1 MNFGY
6 VKDTAGISKPINLDD
21 ILMVD
26 VTSNSIIV
34 RYDLK
39 SSSYDRILD
48 KAAFYIGF
56 NNPLNISPD
65 QIRSQF
71 YSWCKNAWN
80 SAKTTR
86 NLLNTAIPHLEVST
100 AGLINGNDTRSGS
113 FTSATDQTDACAQGG
128 SADCIVESTAETP
141 PVGTL
146 ILAKPSQKELI
157 SLSDGSYSLTIGS
170 TSYFIT
176 VDGSRIASIVVCPF
190 ALDFLFDP
198 NQQADGV
205 VDDANYFTL
214 AYKNPPNGN
223 GLSDYYG
230 APSAGQT
237 FNSLSIDQVFTGVSD
252 QLYQVPFGAWG
263 CSGYLKTSNDA
274 TWPSGL
280 IVNGYLGASDGLGQ
294 LPVFGVKLNS
304 ANADW
309 NGAQLWVSDDYY
321 ITGDIQQATWQ
332 KFDRDYWGSGF
343 SHFGNGTFF
352 PNDFYT
358 TSSLLFSYDISDAI
372 DFDAGGRVFL
382 PAATSINGNITFNQV
397 EQAILN
403 QDGTFYRPE
412 TCDGSN

>member
-39 SSSYDRILD
+39 ASYDRILD

-71 YSWCKNAWN
+71 YSWFKNACN
-80 SAKTTR
+80 SAKATR
-86 NLLNTAIPHLEVST
+86 TLLNTAIPHLEVST
-100 AGLINGNDTRSGS
+100 AGLISGSDTRLGR
-113 FTSATDQTDACAQGG
+113 FASATGQTEACAQGG
-128 SADCIVESTAETP
+128 SADCVVESTAETP

-146 ILAKPSQKELI
+146 ILAKPSPSELRSI
-157 SLSDGSYSLTIGS
+157 SDGSYSLTIGQ

-198 NQQADGV
+198 NQQANGV

-214 AYKNPPNGN
+214 AYKNYRYGD

-237 FNSLSIDQVFTGVSD
+237 FNDWGIDQVFTGVND
-252 QLYQVPFGAWG
+252 QLWDVPAEPWG

-304 ANADW
+304 ASADW
-309 NGAQLWVSDDYY
+309 SGAQLWVSDDYY
-321 ITGDIQQATWQ
+321 ITGDMSQATWQ

-343 SHFGNGTFF
+343 SHFGNGTFLPYDLF
-352 PNDFYT
+352 VLED
-358 TSSLLFSYDISDAI
+358 LLFSYDISDAI
-372 DFDAGGRVFL
+372 DFTKGGRVFL

-397 EQAILN
+397 EQARLN
-403 QDGTFYRPE
+403 QDGTFFRPE